1 MTTDQYGI
9 DVKIDVN
16 GREIMVSIGCSG
28 KAITG
33 IFWRQGKIRLRVE
46 MADIKNKGAYRRSR
60 FEGGDDLIP
69 PA

>member
-1 MTTDQYGI
+1 
-9 DVKIDVN
+9 
-16 GREIMVSIGCSG
+16 MVSIGRSG

-46 MADIKNKGAYRRSR
+46 IADIKDKGYYRSSR